1 MARRKKETRQELE
14 FGIIVFALFIITL
27 LLTFV
32 WYFSALDTAKTD
44 ALSKIHSFKSPCQDL
59 AALSSDCSIVNDFYQ
74 IQYDAICNDKMDAQ
88 LRELKKKVETSQ
100 NLIEVLYIKKVQ
112 ELRPLEAINQDLV
125 TIGEVLLGTEY
136 YLEKMADKQEIMYD
150 TGILLGNCQMNTEKL
165 MTAASC
171 DLSRLELLLP
181 LSGRE
186 LSQDAFQKAKDAFE
200 QENYLAAISYTTAAA
215 AFQDGIT
222 RDQYSELLNS
232 PSWTVCQ

>member
-1 MARRKKETRQELE
+1 MARRKKETKQEFE
-14 FGIIVFALFIITL
+14 FGIIVLSLFIITS

-32 WYFSALDTAKTD
+32 WYFSALDTAKND
-44 ALSKIHSFKSPCQDL
+44 ALSKIYSFKSPCQDL
-59 AALSSDCSIVNDFYQ
+59 ITLSSDCSIVNDFYQ

-88 LRELKKKVETSQ
+88 LRELKQKVETSQ

-125 TIGEVLLGTEY
+125 TIGEVLIGTEY

-150 TGILLGNCQMNTEKL
+150 TGILLGNCQVNTEKL
-165 MTAASC
+165 MAAASC
-171 DLSRLELLLP
+171 DVSRVELILP
-181 LSGRE
+181 AEGRE
-186 LSQDAFQKAKDAFE
+186 LSQDAFQKAKEALE
-200 QENYLAAISYTTAAA
+200 QENYLATISYTTAAA
-215 AFQDGIT
+215 VFQDGIT

>member
-1 MARRKKETRQELE
+1 MARRKKETKQEFE
-14 FGIIVFALFIITL
+14 FGIIVLSLFIITS

-32 WYFSALDTAKTD
+32 WYFSALDTAKND
-44 ALSKIHSFKSPCQDL
+44 ALSKIYSFKSPCQDL
-59 AALSSDCSIVNDFYQ
+59 ITLSSDCSIVNDFYQ

-88 LRELKKKVETSQ
+88 LRELKQKVETSQ

-125 TIGEVLLGTEY
+125 TIGEVLIGTEY

-150 TGILLGNCQMNTEKL
+150 TGILLGNCQVNTEKL
-165 MTAASC
+165 MAAASC
-171 DLSRLELLLP
+171 DVSRVELILP
-181 LSGRE
+181 AEGRE
-186 LSQDAFQKAKDAFE
+186 LSQDAFQKAKEALE
-200 QENYLAAISYTTAAA
+200 QENYLATISYTTAAA